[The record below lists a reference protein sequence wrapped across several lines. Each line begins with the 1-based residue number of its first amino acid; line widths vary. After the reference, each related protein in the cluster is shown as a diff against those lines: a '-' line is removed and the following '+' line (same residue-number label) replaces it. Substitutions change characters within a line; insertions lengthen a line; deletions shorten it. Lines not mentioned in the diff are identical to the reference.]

1 MLKNALKFVV
11 KFYGFV
17 LQILIAYPCL
27 LYMIWR
33 VYQISNVRIF
43 GIFKNALL
51 LNGLHSQ
58 CKEMTQVEPQ

>member
-27 LYMIWR
+27 PCMIWR

-43 GIFKNALL
+43 GIFKKCIITEWVA
-51 LNGLHSQ
+51 Q
-58 CKEMTQVEPQ
+58 PVQEMTQVEPQ